1 MAIGN
6 LARPL
11 ALIPAGASLVIFLLA
26 HLSIGASHYDD
37 LRAPIAKATTFE
49 MYLRQNFTFQLVDN
63 WWTMGMARWS
73 SFTLHP
79 LLARLILTTK
89 KIRPK
94 QRRQH

>member
-63 WWTMGMARWS
+63 GNGEMEFIHVAPAPRAID
-73 SFTLHP
+73 FDDEED
-79 LLARLILTTK
+79 
-89 KIRPK
+89 
-94 QRRQH
+94 